1 MLLLLPP
8 ALSTPLPSR
17 HLVQVMVPITVVT
30 APILAIENGLDALSV
45 ALNVMAIL
53 YAPCVPSSPL
63 WPPLTTLL

>member
-1 MLLLLPP
+1 
-8 ALSTPLPSR
+8 
-17 HLVQVMVPITVVT
+17 MVPITVVT